1 MFKGITTVIFDLDG
15 TLVDSMGMWAEIDT
29 EFLGKRQIPVP
40 ENVQKTIEGKS
51 FTETAEYFKRT
62 FNLEESVEEITA
74 EWVEMSKEYYRNRVP
89 MKDGAVELVKYLHLQ
104 GFKIGLATSSQ
115 HDLVDVVLQSHNL
128 KTYFDS
134 IRTSCDVGKGK
145 PFPDVFLKVAEDLE
159 VEPAECLVFE
169 DTFAGVLAAKRSGMK
184 VVAVYDNFSRPYMK
198 EISDLAD
205 GYIVNF
211 KGIA

>member
-184 VVAVYDNFSRPYMK
+184 VVAVYDNFSHPYMK